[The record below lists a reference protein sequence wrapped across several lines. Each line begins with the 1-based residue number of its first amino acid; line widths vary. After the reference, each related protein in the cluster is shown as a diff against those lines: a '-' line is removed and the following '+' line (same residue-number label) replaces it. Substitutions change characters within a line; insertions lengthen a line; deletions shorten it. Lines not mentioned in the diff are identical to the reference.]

1 MDTSGREV
9 AEQVRNSHGATWYLK
24 PQSVGGLAIV
34 LKRFPQVDTTKPSG
48 RTYVL
53 VHGLGVSSTYF
64 EFLAAELAHTGA
76 VLLIDLPGFGDA
88 PVPKRDMPTAMHGTV
103 LGAVLREAGIEN
115 PVLVGHSMG
124 CQVVTSLDVQG
135 AVGVHTLVLLSPVS
149 NMERRT
155 RHQQLWDLFKDSL
168 VETWRA
174 KVNAV
179 REYFL
184 RGRMRYY
191 LRQLTYMLEYPIE
204 DRMPL
209 LDAHTLIVTGDKD
222 PIVPVAWAQS
232 LADAA
237 PHAALRVVPGAH
249 VVMYSAPKQLA
260 AYIAEHAQ

>member
-209 LDAHTLIVTGDKD
+209 LDAQTLIVAGDKD
-222 PIVPVAWAQS
+222 PIAPVAWAQF
-232 LADAA
+232 LVDAA
-237 PHAALRVVPGAH
+237 PHASLRVVPGAH
-249 VVMYSAPKQLA
+249 VVMYSAPKELA
-260 AYIAEHAQ
+260 EYIAEHAR